1 VFKSVLIPFPILL
14 QNLIVFL
21 QQQQSLSMANL
32 KTQKQFFFNPNF
44 SSGGRLEIGLGW
56 SVWSKMQK
64 NCHRTTVQSLSCC
77 LNNLNRKA
85 FSPSIPLHLFK
96 KIVQLKAIKDF
107 FT

>member
-1 VFKSVLIPFPILL
+1 
-14 QNLIVFL
+14 
-21 QQQQSLSMANL
+21 MANL

-64 NCHRTTVQSLSCC
+64 KKKLPPNDSSCC

-85 FSPSIPLHLFK
+85 FSPSIPLHIL
-96 KIVQLKAIKDF
+96 VQENSS
-107 FT
+107 T

>member
-32 KTQKQFFFNPNF
+32 KTQKQFFFFNPNF

-64 NCHRTTVQSLSCC
+64 KIATERQ
-77 LNNLNRKA
+77 
-85 FSPSIPLHLFK
+85 FK
-96 KIVQLKAIKDF
+96 VYLVA
-107 FT
+107 